1 MKRYNLYELK
11 ANLSRYIEYVREGET
26 IIVCKRNV
34 PVAEIR
40 PIKPRRTEKRKLG
53 QAEGEFT
60 VPESFYEPLDEET
73 LASFEA
79 PIE

>member
-1 MKRYNLYELK
+1 MKRCNLYDLK
-11 ANLSRYIEYVREGET
+11 TNLSRHIEYVREGET

-53 QAEGEFT
+53 LATGEFT

-73 LASFEA
+73 LAAFESD
-79 PIE
+79 IE

>member
-1 MKRYNLYELK
+1 MKQYNLYELK
-11 ANLSRYIEYVREGET
+11 KNLSRYIECVREGET

-40 PIKPRRTEKRKLG
+40 PIKPRRTTKRPIGVAK
-53 QAEGEFT
+53 GEFT
-60 VPESFYEPLDEET
+60 VPEEFYEPLDEET
-73 LASFEA
+73 LAAFEA